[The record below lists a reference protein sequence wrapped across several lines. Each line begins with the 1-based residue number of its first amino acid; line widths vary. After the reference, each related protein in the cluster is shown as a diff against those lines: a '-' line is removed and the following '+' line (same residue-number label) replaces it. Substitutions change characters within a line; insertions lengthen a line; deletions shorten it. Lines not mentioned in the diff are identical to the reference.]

1 MITIK
6 NEFIT
11 AKFNTLGAELRS
23 LIYNGRE
30 YMWQADPQWWA
41 QTSPL
46 MFPICGGLADDEYEF
61 GGKTYTLKKHGYAK
75 LSEFEV
81 ECQSDTSVTFL
92 LKSNEESRKQFPF
105 EYELRLIYTLVGKQL
120 QVRNEVKNVGDD
132 TMYFSIGSHEA
143 YATPE
148 GIEEYEL
155 VFPQKEKLYAF
166 GLNGNLIGKERTL
179 ILDNADRLPLNKEYF
194 SIDALVFP
202 EIQSRSVILQKRDG
216 SVAVRVEF
224 DGFFNL
230 MVWQKCGAPYI
241 CVEPWNGAPDF
252 EGQGKDFTKK
262 IGIQQVGANSTYVR
276 THNIEIL
283 K

>member
-11 AKFNTLGAELRS
+11 AKFNTLGAELKS
-23 LIYNGRE
+23 LVYNGRE
-30 YMWQADPQWWA
+30 YIWQAEPQWWP
-41 QTSPL
+41 QSCPL
-46 MFPICGGLADDEYEF
+46 MFPICGGLADDQFEF
-61 GGKTYTLKKHGYAK
+61 EGKAYTLTKHGYAK
-75 LSEFEV
+75 MSEFEV
-81 ECQSDTSVTFL
+81 ECQTDTSVTFL
-92 LKSNEESRKQFPF
+92 LKSNDESRKQFPF
-105 EYELRLIYTLVGKQL
+105 EYELRLIYTLMGKQL
-120 QVRNEVKNVGDD
+120 QVRNEVKNTGNG
-132 TMYFSIGSHEA
+132 TMYFSIGSHEG

-155 VFPQKEKLYAF
+155 VLPQKEKLYAF
-166 GLNGNLIGKERTL
+166 GLNGNLIGNQRTL
-179 ILDNADRLPLNKEYF
+179 ILDNSDRLPLKKEYF

-202 EIQSRSVILQKRDG
+202 EIESRSVILQKKDG
-216 SVAVRVEF
+216 SVAIRVEF

-241 CVEPWNGAPDF
+241 CVEPWNGVPDF
-252 EGQGKDFTKK
+252 EGDGKDFTKK
-262 IGIQQVGANSTYVR
+262 RGIQQVSAGSTYVR